1 MQEENTKIESGL
13 VPIGHAAIPPSML
26 NQLRL
31 CPGALKM
38 QEGLPYESSP
48 EAVEGTRLHGEVA
61 RAINGEEAGDWM
73 DEEQKEL
80 VERCVAYAHQVGG
93 EGAKFWTE
101 VKVYVMDGEEE
112 MTHGTCDLAIRRA
125 DGSTACIDWKFGRTP
140 VAEIGRNYQLA
151 AYALGCMHRFS
162 ASDCD
167 CHIFQPRIH
176 NATHYLF
183 AKPDAIRSNIRHII
197 EECRSETLTLSAGE
211 EQCRYCKARGKC
223 PAFANRMRS
232 LVANAGRAELLADPE
247 TVVRLYEAGKTVKK
261 FLTEIEDALKGFIR
275 QTGECGGY
283 VLQERAGLR
292 EVSDIEG
299 CAEAL
304 SGYLTSAEFLKCAKV
319 SASGLVDALAGK
331 IQAEAA
337 GGKMTKTEAKKQAQ
351 ELVEPFVRRAAP
363 TATIAKKK

>member
-13 VPIGHAAIPPSML
+13 VPCGHAAIPPSML

-48 EAVEGTRLHGEVA
+48 EAVEGTRLHSEVA

-232 LVANAGRAELLADPE
+232 LVANAGRAELLADPV

-261 FLTEIEDALKGFIR
+261 FLGEIEDALKGFIR

-292 EVSDIEG
+292 EVPDIEG

-331 IQAEAA
+331 IQAA
-337 GGKMTKTEAKKQAQ
+337 GSKMTKTEAKRQAQ
-351 ELVEPFVRRAAP
+351 ELGEPFVRRAAP